1 VEDIIEV
8 EQRASGAHAEEAQM
22 ERETEWE
29 AVSEEDREGEREG
42 EGEGGGDGRV
52 EKLRLE
58 GKRREPLTG
67 RALEE
72 TPWCVVRMSAVHAAA
87 ATPPSGYERC
97 SADPPG
103 AGPTSPAASSIPV
116 VRSATATATVDVAAN
131 INYSSNNAAAAAAA
145 SAAAAATAAAVEARL
160 ALEQYPLLALL
171 RHSAA
176 FVLHRHTRCSERRA
190 FVSSAKCLTGTGG
203 VEGKGEDE
211 AAGGRS
217 LDGRRQS
224 SATRPIIGA
233 SDDLPL
239 DARCQLST
247 PQPVGFGTGSLVGR
261 RSIARRSNHRAR
273 ILLPLVYWLALEM
286 FWQVRPEIRTPYPQT
301 LDPQL

>member
-1 VEDIIEV
+1 
-8 EQRASGAHAEEAQM
+8 
-22 ERETEWE
+22 
-29 AVSEEDREGEREG
+29 
-42 EGEGGGDGRV
+42 
-52 EKLRLE
+52 
-58 GKRREPLTG
+58 
-67 RALEE
+67 
-72 TPWCVVRMSAVHAAA
+72 VRMSAVHAAA

-103 AGPTSPAASSIPV
+103 AGPTSPAASSIVV
-116 VRSATATATVDVAAN
+116 VRSATATVDVAAN
-131 INYSSNNAAAAAAA
+131 IHYSSNNAAVAAA
-145 SAAAAATAAAVEARL
+145 AAAVEARL

-190 FVSSAKCLTGTGG
+190 FVSFAKCLTGTGG

-217 LDGRRQS
+217 LDSRRQS

-247 PQPVGFGTGSLVGR
+247 PQPVGFGTGSLVGGR
-261 RSIARRSNHRAR
+261 YIARRSNHRAR

-286 FWQVRPEIRTPYPQT
+286 FWQVVFYAWLGAWQTPAHPKH
-301 LDPQL
+301 